1 MASPLFGVVAPVAD
15 CFIVY
20 LWSCCWTRRGL
31 SSSAAGRSR
40 CSSRSPRV
48 SAHFWAELHRGL
60 ATFLLTGRDRSE
72 PSADSVSAAAG
83 EYKLYL
89 PVFRLRGGPIAPT
102 AAGFRLYPWPS
113 CAPDSCRFR
122 TSSPRVC
129 SPRQTHNSCT
139 HDSQIAY
146 KRRWLTRWLNRVP
159 VALHTERSGYDW
171 KWNSIK
177 NITHGPQWSF

>member
-89 PVFRLRGGPIAPT
+89 PVFRLGGGPIAPT

-113 CAPDSCRFR
+113 CAPDSCKFR

-129 SPRQTHNSCT
+129 SHTPDTQQLYTR
-139 HDSQIAY
+139 
-146 KRRWLTRWLNRVP
+146 LTDRL
-159 VALHTERSGYDW
+159 
-171 KWNSIK
+171 
-177 NITHGPQWSF
+177 